1 MAVLWEDV
9 GWPDLEE
16 FLRTDDRAIVPVGS
30 CEQHGRH
37 LSFATDYLIPT
48 EIARRVSARTRVPVT
63 PPLCF
68 GMSIH
73 HMDFPGSITLTPDT
87 FAAVVRDIVESLH
100 RHGFRRLLILNG
112 HGGNIAPLAT
122 ALAPVLDSHRDL
134 RIKVGHWWQD
144 PKVEAVMR
152 DAWGDVEYHAAAGE
166 TSAILAIR
174 PNVPRLQRA
183 AHSAWQKGIE
193 VMGPRH
199 WKGLF
204 PHGAAGVDPK
214 RATAEIGE
222 RLLRAATDRF
232 VGELEQW
239 DPIVPR

>member
-1 MAVLWEDV
+1 MALLWEDV

-48 EIARRVSARTRVPVT
+48 EIARRVSVRTRVPVT

-73 HMDFPGSITLTPDT
+73 HMDFPGTITLSPDT
-87 FAAVVRDIVESLH
+87 FTAAVRDIVESLH

-112 HGGNIAPLAT
+112 HGGNIAPLASAAAT
-122 ALAPVLDSHRDL
+122 VLDRHRDL

-174 PNVPRLQRA
+174 PNIPRLQRA

-193 VMGPRH
+193 VMGPLH

-204 PHGAAGVDPK
+204 PHGATGADPK
-214 RATAEIGE
+214 VANAEIGE

-232 VGELEQW
+232 VSELEQW
-239 DPIVPR
+239 DPIAPR

>member
-73 HMDFPGSITLTPDT
+73 HMDFPGSITLSPDT
-87 FAAVVRDIVESLH
+87 FTAVVRDIVESLH

-112 HGGNIAPLAT
+112 HGGNIAT
-122 ALAPVLDSHRDL
+122 
-134 RIKVGHWWQD
+134 
-144 PKVEAVMR
+144 
-152 DAWGDVEYHAAAGE
+152 
-166 TSAILAIR
+166 LAIR
-174 PNVPRLQRA
+174 PNIPRLERA
-183 AHSAWQKGIE
+183 AHSAWQNGIE

-204 PHGAAGVDPK
+204 PHGATGADPK
-214 RATAEIGE
+214 GASAEIGE

-232 VGELEQW
+232 ASELGQW
-239 DPIVPR
+239 DPIAPR